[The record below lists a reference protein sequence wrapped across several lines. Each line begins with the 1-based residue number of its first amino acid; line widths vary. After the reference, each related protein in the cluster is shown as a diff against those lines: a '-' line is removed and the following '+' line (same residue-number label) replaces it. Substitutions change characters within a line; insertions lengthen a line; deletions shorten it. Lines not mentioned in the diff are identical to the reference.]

1 MKNIIAVFTSTIR
14 ELYRKG
20 YFNRLLRPYFWLMK
34 FVGWFDRLFKISKQE
49 KLMDYEGDIAEYL
62 AIGTP
67 FSVVDIRKVLNMI
80 KRDEGYKTESV
91 ASELTFQV
99 RFKLLKTVRYAIKHK
114 TEVTVSYFTL
124 KNNDLW
130 QI

>member
-1 MKNIIAVFTSTIR
+1 MKNIIAVFPSTIR

-20 YFNRLLRPYFWLMK
+20 SFNRLLRPYFWLMK
-34 FVGWFDRLFKISKQE
+34 FVGWFDRIFKISKQE
-49 KLMDYEGDIAEYL
+49 KLMAYEGDIAEFL

-67 FSVVDIRKVLNMI
+67 FTAKEIRKVLNRI

-91 ASELTFQV
+91 AAELTFQV
-99 RFKLLKTVRYAIKHK
+99 RFKLLNTIRYAIKHK
-114 TEVTVSYFTL
+114 TEVAVSYFTL

>member
-1 MKNIIAVFTSTIR
+1 MKNIIAVFPSTIR

-34 FVGWFDRLFKISKQE
+34 FAGWFDLKFKISKQE
-49 KLMDYEGDIAEYL
+49 KLMAYEGDIAEYL

-67 FSVVDIRKVLNMI
+67 FTATEIRKVLNRI

-91 ASELTFQV
+91 AAELTFHV
-99 RFKLLKTVRYAIKHK
+99 RFKILKTVRYAIKHK
-114 TEVTVSYFTL
+114 TEVAVSYFTL

>member
-49 KLMDYEGDIAEYL
+49 KLMDYEGDIAEFL

>member
-20 YFNRLLRPYFWLMK
+20 SFNRLLRPYFWLMK

-49 KLMDYEGDIAEYL
+49 KLMAYDGDIAEYL

-67 FSVVDIRKVLNMI
+67 FSVADIRKVLNRI

-91 ASELTFQV
+91 AAELTFQV
-99 RFKLLKTVRYAIKHK
+99 RFKLLKTVRYAVKHK
-114 TEVTVSYFTL
+114 IEVAVSYFTL

-130 QI
+130 AI

>member
-1 MKNIIAVFTSTIR
+1 MA
-14 ELYRKG
+14 
-20 YFNRLLRPYFWLMK
+20 
-34 FVGWFDRLFKISKQE
+34 
-49 KLMDYEGDIAEYL
+49 YEGDIAEFL

-67 FSVVDIRKVLNMI
+67 FTAKEIRKVLNRI

-91 ASELTFQV
+91 AAELTFQV
-99 RFKLLKTVRYAIKHK
+99 RFKLLNTIRYAIKHK
-114 TEVTVSYFTL
+114 TEVAVSYFTL

>member
-1 MKNIIAVFTSTIR
+1 
-14 ELYRKG
+14 
-20 YFNRLLRPYFWLMK
+20 MK

-49 KLMDYEGDIAEYL
+49 KLMDYEGDIAEFL